1 MEKLGLLAGLG
12 KLPVEFAK
20 AARSMGFEV
29 FAVALVDGV
38 EAELE
43 TAATEL
49 RKINIARLDTIMEYL
64 LANGIKRVTM
74 IGKITKEILFSGE
87 HEMPDQR
94 MLKLLASLPDRS
106 DDTMMLAFVKELA
119 ASGIEVFDQ
128 TALLRMLMPAPGVLT
143 KRQPT
148 EEERKDME
156 FGCKIAREIGGLDI
170 GQTVVVKNMAVM
182 AVEAIEGTDA
192 CIRRG
197 GELARGGAVVVKVA
211 KPEQD
216 LRFDVPAVGM
226 KTLEGMIA
234 AGASVL
240 AIEAGKTLLVD
251 REKVLAAADENGIA
265 IAAL

>member
-197 GELARGGAVVVKVA
+197 AQLARGHAVVAKVA
-211 KPEQD
+211 KPKQD
-216 LRFDVPAVGM
+216 NRFDMPAVGVQ
-226 KTLEGMIA
+226 TLETMIE
-234 AGASVL
+234 AGAKVL
-240 AIEAGKTLLVD
+240 VMEAGKTLLVE
-251 REKVLAAADENGIA
+251 REKVIALADANDMT
-265 IAAL
+265 IAAT